1 MCSLPS
7 VDEALDGLCSVCRH
21 AGGRRPGSG
30 HGSQGLRG
38 VEQASRSRSSQT
50 PVLRRQTRAE
60 TCQVRMATVAQGDY
74 LLSPFTLPSSC
85 PPPPPPPPLPLSSYV
100 YQPSSLHSRLLSVL
114 ESLDNGK
121 SIRESRDC
129 DIPLV
134 ARHFYHHAGRPH
146 TLTTP
151 TRTYPLRHTGWA
163 QLMETEMQGWASIG
177 VVAAI
182 VPWNFPLML
191 LTWKVTSSLNMSYDG
206 HVLIM
211 MVM

>member
-1 MCSLPS
+1 MKRWTVSALSAGTQEDVDLAVGTARKAYEEWSKLPGHVRARHLYSVARHVQKHARYVWPQWHRGITFSLLSLSLPL
-7 VDEALDGLCSVCRH
+7 A
-21 AGGRRPGSG
+21 P
-30 HGSQGLRG
+30 
-38 VEQASRSRSSQT
+38 
-50 PVLRRQTRAE
+50 
-60 TCQVRMATVAQGDY
+60 
-74 LLSPFTLPSSC
+74 LS
-85 PPPPPPPPLPLSSYV
+85 LSSYF
-100 YQPSSLHSRLLSVL
+100 YHPPSLHSRLLSVL

-134 ARHFYHHAGRPH
+134 ARHFYHHAGKPH
-146 TLTTP
+146 PLTTP

-191 LTWKVTSSLNMSYDG
+191 LTWKVTSYLNMSYDG
-206 HVLIM
+206 HVT
-211 MVM
+211 VM